1 MECPVMNSVAIHNT
15 RLHSTANYK
24 KCISDM
30 LTNIKDPDL
39 IKRIYSFTSH
49 LYLNEKTARDC
60 NHKAASKNNLLKR

>member
-49 LYLNEKTARDC
+49 LYLNEKNRP
-60 NHKAASKNNLLKR
+60 